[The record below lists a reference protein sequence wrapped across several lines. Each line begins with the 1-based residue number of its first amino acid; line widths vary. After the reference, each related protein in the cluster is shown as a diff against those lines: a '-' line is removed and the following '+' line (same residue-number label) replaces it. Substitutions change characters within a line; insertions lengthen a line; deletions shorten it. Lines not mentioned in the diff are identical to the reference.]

1 MSVNEMR
8 TKLLMLKEEHPN
20 QLLLIRSD
28 HDVDKIDL
36 MNSELHGPFDFGD
49 KRITE
54 TVETALSAGKQV
66 AVQGA
71 GRDRVLVHTAKSGK
85 KLFR

>member
-1 MSVNEMR
+1 MSVDEMR
-8 TKLLMLKEEHPN
+8 TKLLRLKEEHPN
-20 QLLLIRSD
+20 QLLLIRSE

-36 MNSELHGPFDFGD
+36 MNSDIHGPFGLAD
-49 KRITE
+49 KRVTE
-54 TVETALSAGKQV
+54 TLETALSTGKQV

-71 GRDRVLVHTAKSGK
+71 GPDQVLVHTAKSGK

>member
-8 TKLLMLKEEHPN
+8 TKLLRLKEDHPN
-20 QLLLIRSD
+20 QLLMIRSE

-36 MNSELHGPFDFGD
+36 MNSEIHGPFDFGE

-54 TVETALSAGKQV
+54 TIETALSAGKQV

-71 GRDRVLVHTAKSGK
+71 GRDRVLIHIAKSGK

>member
-1 MSVNEMR
+1 MSVSDMR
-8 TKLLMLKEEHPN
+8 ENLARLTREYPN
-20 QLLLIRSD
+20 QLLMIRSE
-28 HDVDKIDL
+28 HDVDKINI
-36 MNSELHGPFDFGD
+36 MNSDLHGPFDFGD
-49 KRITE
+49 AQVTKTI
-54 TVETALSAGKQV
+54 ETALSAGKQV